1 MNKVE
6 EKAKNV
12 QGKDRFE
19 KRENLA
25 SWLQIFWKNDSEC
38 EGISVKRV
46 NLPENEFMQMV
57 YFRAYSKSYA
67 WIDYVRDNKLDSS
80 RLEFIDEDMEAHI
93 LFEDDFGI
101 KPAFDL
107 FADLAAIFGVVDVK

>member
-12 QGKDRFE
+12 HGKDRFE
-19 KRENLA
+19 QRENLA
-25 SWLQIFWKNDSEC
+25 NWLQIFWKNDPEC

-80 RLEFIDEDMEAHI
+80 RLEFIDENLEAHI
-93 LFEDDFGI
+93 LFEDDFGVT
-101 KPAFDL
+101 PAFDQ